1 MGMDHASP
9 IMVLFLVALTAA
21 LLWYIRLAKHAPEK
35 LYVRRIPG
43 IDAIEMTVGRA
54 VEQGRPIMFTTGL
67 TPLGPVLYACM
78 GVLSFVAR
86 KAALLRSRLIV
97 PQSAPDALALVEDV
111 VSDAYRAERRLSSFD
126 PTSLVFLSDEQFAFA
141 SGYIGMVHRE
151 RPAAAFLFGSFAAES
166 LILSEAGQNV
176 GATQVAASVSPEQV
190 PFFVCTCDYT
200 LIGEELFSASAYL
213 SKEPVLLGSL
223 YGQDRAKIFFMAL
236 LVVGILFET
245 IKQFVPTLA
254 ETPDVISS
262 LISIG
267 WEGLGA
273 TVSEALSR
281 IGLQGRGL

>member
-9 IMVLFLVALTAA
+9 MMVLFLVGLTAA
-21 LLWYIRLAKHAPEK
+21 LFSYIRLAKRSPEK

-86 KAALLRSRLIV
+86 KAALLRSRLMV

-126 PTSLVFLSDEQFAFA
+126 PTALVFLSEEQFAFA
-141 SGYIGMVHRE
+141 SGYIGIVHRE
-151 RPAAAFLFGSFAAES
+151 QPAAAFLFGSFAAES

-223 YGQDRAKIFFMAL
+223 YGQDRAKLFCMAL
-236 LVVGILFET
+236 LIVGILFET
-245 IKQFVPTLA
+245 IKQFTPSLA
-254 ETPDVISS
+254 QTPDIISS

-267 WEGLGA
+267 WEGVGGA
-273 TVSEALSR
+273 MREALSY
-281 IGLQGRGL
+281 IGVSGRGM

>member
-1 MGMDHASP
+1 MGIDHATP
-9 IMVLFLVALTAA
+9 LMVLFLLGLSAGLF
-21 LLWYIRLAKHAPEK
+21 WYIRRARNVPEK

-67 TPLGPVLYACM
+67 TALGPVLYACM

-111 VSDAYRAERRLSSFD
+111 VSDAYRAERRLSAFD
-126 PTSLVFLSDEQFAFA
+126 PTALVFLSEEQFAFA

-166 LILSEAGQNV
+166 LILAESGQYV

-223 YGQDRAKIFFMAL
+223 YGQDRGKIFFML
-236 LVVGILFET
+236 LLIVGILFET
-245 IKQFVPTLA
+245 GKQFSPSLMQ
-254 ETPDVISS
+254 TPDIVSALTSITWEDISGAVMSALSLFSPRGSS
-262 LISIG
+262 L
-267 WEGLGA
+267 
-273 TVSEALSR
+273 
-281 IGLQGRGL
+281 